1 MDNADPFISEL
12 REHCAN
18 DPDVLGLVLCGS
30 SAEAGRRDQWS
41 DHDFLVITAD
51 GTPEHYRTEL
61 RWLPDHEQI
70 AFSCRETAHG
80 LKALY
85 RTGLMIEFAVFD
97 RAEFAGCALNHY
109 EVALDRGGV
118 IEAAASIR
126 DRSMTPRNVDRLDE
140 FRLFLDLVYLGVG
153 RARRGE
159 RLSANVMIRTYA
171 TEHLLR
177 LARDLLPVERTI
189 DLDALDIW
197 RRLEGADQALAEAV
211 DEALA
216 RPVERAARVLLDV
229 AEEYLPGRWPEYP
242 PADVGVVRTLL
253 GW

>member
-1 MDNADPFISEL
+1 MDKADPFISEL
-12 REHCAN
+12 LDRCAN
-18 DPDVLGLVLCGS
+18 DTDVLGLVLCGS
-30 SAEAGRRDQWS
+30 SAENARRDQWS
-41 DHDFLVITAD
+41 DHDFLMITTD
-51 GTPEHYRTEL
+51 GAPERYRTEL

-109 EVALDRGGV
+109 EVALDRGG
-118 IEAAASIR
+118 ITEAAASVR
-126 DRSMTPRNVDRLDE
+126 ERSMTPRFVDRLVE
-140 FRLFLDLVYLGVG
+140 FRLFLGLLYLGVG

-159 RLSANVMIRTYA
+159 RLSANVLIRTYA

-177 LARDLLPVERTI
+177 LARDLLPVERTT
-189 DLDALDIW
+189 DLDALDVW
-197 RRLEGADQALAEAV
+197 RRLEHADESLAEAV

-216 RPVERAARVLLDV
+216 RPVEWAARALLES
-229 AEEYLPGRWPEYP
+229 AEQYLPERWPQYP
-242 PADVGVVRTLL
+242 AADVGVVRTLL